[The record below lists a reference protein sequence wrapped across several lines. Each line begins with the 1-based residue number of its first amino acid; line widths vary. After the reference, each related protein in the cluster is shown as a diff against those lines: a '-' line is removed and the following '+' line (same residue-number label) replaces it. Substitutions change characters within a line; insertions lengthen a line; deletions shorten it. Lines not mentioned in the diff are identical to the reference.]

1 MPPALPQNLSLG
13 LYAIITVS
21 IPSPSPPST
30 MTSLSIRAP
39 RTPPSGM
46 SQPPIEPASARKPA
60 KQATGP
66 RKPRYEMTMNAASTH
81 VAPSPGRLSQ
91 LSTPQAAGW
100 KRTANGLLPWMV
112 TWTACGRGQGALR
125 EHRWR
130 ILQYLGSTMHVMSA
144 ACRSKL
150 RKQESNSGRQP
161 NTRNPPTVSPESGL
175 ISTSA
180 PTPARPPQGLEKRA
194 TVVSHVTRTAQ

>member
-100 KRTANGLLPWMV
+100 KRTANGDG
-112 TWTACGRGQGALR
+112 TR
-125 EHRWR
+125 HRAM
-130 ILQYLGSTMHVMSA
+130 G
-144 ACRSKL
+144 
-150 RKQESNSGRQP
+150 
-161 NTRNPPTVSPESGL
+161 
-175 ISTSA
+175 
-180 PTPARPPQGLEKRA
+180 
-194 TVVSHVTRTAQ
+194 